1 MFAQVIQGKTSNPE
15 ELDAALNRWLKD
27 LAPGATGWL
36 GSTSGVTE
44 DGRAI
49 AVVRFESEEDARRN
63 SNRTEQDQWWSETAK
78 LYDGEATFLDSTDVT
93 VDVQGDP
100 DQAGFV
106 QVMQGKSSDPER
118 AKQLM
123 DQDADKWAEFR
134 PDILGSVAIGH
145 DDGSY
150 TMVMYFT
157 SEAEAR
163 EGERK
168 EPPPELQAQME
179 EMNKLSVGETQFF
192 DLKQPVIVSP
202 T

>member
-63 SNRTEQDQWWSETAK
+63 SNRSEQDQWWSATAK

-118 AKQLM
+118 ARNLM

-134 PDILGSVAIGH
+134 PDMLGSVAIGH

>member
-1 MFAQVIQGKTSNPE
+1 MFAQIIQGKTSNPQA
-15 ELDAALNRWLKD
+15 LTAAGEQWLQD

-36 GSTSGVTE
+36 GTTSGVTE

-63 SNRTEQDQWWSETAK
+63 SNRPEQDQWWSQTSK
-78 LYDGEATFLDSTDVT
+78 LFDGEATFRDSTDVT

-106 QVMQGKSSDPER
+106 QIMQGRSSDPER

-123 DQDADKWAEFR
+123 DQDADKWTAFR
-134 PDILGSVAIGH
+134 PDVVGSVSIGH
-145 DDGSY
+145 EDGGY
-150 TMVMYFT
+150 TMVLYFT

-168 EPPPELQAQME
+168 EVPPDLQANME
-179 EMNKLSVGETQFF
+179 EMNKLSVGEPEFF
-192 DLKQPVIVSP
+192 DLEQPVILSP
-202 T
+202 Q

>member
-1 MFAQVIQGKTSNPE
+1 MFAQVIQGKTSNPQA
-15 ELDAALNRWLKD
+15 LTAAGEQWLQD

-36 GSTSGVTE
+36 GTTSGVTE

-63 SNRTEQDQWWSETAK
+63 SNRPEQDQWWSQTSK
-78 LYDGEATFLDSTDVT
+78 LFDGEATFRDSTDVT

-106 QVMQGKSSDPER
+106 QIMQGRSSDPER

-123 DQDADKWAEFR
+123 DQDADKWTAFR
-134 PDILGSVAIGH
+134 PDVVGSVSIGH
-145 DDGSY
+145 EDGGY
-150 TMVMYFT
+150 TMVLYFT

-179 EMNKLSVGETQFF
+179 EMTKLSVGETEYF
-192 DLKQPVIVSP
+192 DLKQPTMHSP
-202 T
+202 K

>member
-15 ELDAALNRWLKD
+15 GLDAALNQWQQD
-27 LAPGATGWL
+27 LAPGANGWL

-49 AVVRFESEEDARRN
+49 AVVRFESEEAARRN
-63 SNRTEQDQWWSETAK
+63 SNRPEQDRWWSETSN
-78 LYDGEATFLDSTDVT
+78 LFDGQPTFRDSTDVT

-106 QVMQGKSSDPER
+106 QVMQGRSTDPER
-118 AKQLM
+118 ARKLM

-134 PDILGSVAIGH
+134 PDVIGSVTIGH
-145 DDGSY
+145 EDGGY
-150 TMVMYFT
+150 TMVLYFT

-179 EMNKLSVGETQFF
+179 EMNKLSVGETEFY
-192 DLKQPVIVSP
+192 DLKQPKIISP
-202 T
+202 

>member
-1 MFAQVIQGKTSNPE
+1 MFAQVIQGKTSNPQA
-15 ELDAALNRWLKD
+15 LDAALDRWMQD

-63 SNRTEQDQWWSETAK
+63 SNRTEQDQWWSETSK
-78 LYDGEATFLDSTDVT
+78 LFDGGATFRDSTDVT

-106 QVMQGKSSDPER
+106 QVMKGRSSDPQKAR
-118 AKQLM
+118 QLM
-123 DQDADKWAEFR
+123 DQDSDKWAEFR

-150 TMVMYFT
+150 TMVLYFT

-168 EPPPELQAQME
+168 DPPPELQAQME
-179 EMNKLSVGETQFF
+179 EMGKLSVGETEFF
-192 DLKQPVIVSP
+192 DLKQPRIVSP

>member
-15 ELDAALNRWLKD
+15 GLDAALNQWQQD
-27 LAPGATGWL
+27 LAPGANGWL
-36 GSTSGVTE
+36 GSTSGVTA

-49 AVVRFESEEDARRN
+49 AVVRFESEEAARRN
-63 SNRTEQDQWWSETAK
+63 SNRPEQDRWWSETSN
-78 LYDGEATFLDSTDVT
+78 LFDGEPTFRDSTDVT

-106 QVMQGKSSDPER
+106 QVMQGRSTDPER
-118 AKQLM
+118 ARKLM

-134 PDILGSVAIGH
+134 PDVIGSVTIGH
-145 DDGSY
+145 EDSGY
-150 TMVMYFT
+150 TMVLYFT

-179 EMNKLSVGETQFF
+179 EMNKLSVGETEFY
-192 DLKQPVIVSP
+192 DLKQPKIISP
-202 T
+202 

>member
-1 MFAQVIQGKTSNPE
+1 MFAQVILGKTSNPE
-15 ELDAALNRWLKD
+15 ALDAALDRWFQD

-49 AVVRFESEEDARRN
+49 AVVRFETEEDARRN
-63 SNRTEQDQWWSETAK
+63 SNRPEQDQWWSETAK
-78 LYDGEATFLDSTDVT
+78 IFDGEATFRDSTDVT
-93 VDVQGDP
+93 VDLQGDP

-106 QVMQGKSSDPER
+106 QVMQGRSTDPER
-118 AKQLM
+118 ARQLM
-123 DQDADKWAEFR
+123 DQDADKWTAFR

-145 DDGSY
+145 ENGGY

-179 EMNKLSVGETQFF
+179 EMNKLSVGETEFF
-192 DLKQPVIVSP
+192 DLKQPVMLAP
-202 T
+202 K

>member
-1 MFAQVIQGKTSNPE
+1 MFAQIIQGKTSNPQA
-15 ELDAALNRWLKD
+15 LTAAGEQWLQD

-36 GSTSGVTE
+36 GTTSGVTE

-63 SNRTEQDQWWSETAK
+63 SNRPEQDQWWSQTSK
-78 LYDGEATFLDSTDVT
+78 LFDGEATFRDSTDVT

-106 QVMQGKSSDPER
+106 QIMQGRSSDPER

-123 DQDADKWAEFR
+123 DQDADKWTAFR
-134 PDILGSVAIGH
+134 PDVVGSVSIGH
-145 DDGSY
+145 EDGGY
-150 TMVMYFT
+150 TMVLYFT

-168 EPPPELQAQME
+168 QPPPELQAQME
-179 EMNKLSVGETQFF
+179 EMDKLSVGETEFF
-192 DLKQPVIVSP
+192 DLKQPTMHSP
-202 T
+202 K